1 MMRTR
6 LPASRGG
13 LRARVSVFDTI
24 WAFGS
29 PLLALY
35 FRDAY
40 ILSYDGVVSVLL
52 YCLISAGFALLAFLM
67 FRLHDGIARYFSAHD
82 ALDVVKAVICADLM
96 TSLFFFTMTR
106 LEGIPRATPIIHALI
121 LAAGLITARI
131 IARLVDESGKPS
143 SDKTAVGGENIIM
156 VGATQLTS
164 LYTKLLGACAPGQRR
179 ILAILDDR
187 PQSTGRS
194 MAGVPILATTEQI
207 ECIIEEFAVHGL
219 QTDRV
224 IVGGEPDV
232 LSDAALKEIQRVCNR
247 REIKLDFVPRLIG
260 LDELQR
266 KPVAATV
273 ESEAP
278 PPPNFAL
285 PRYFEIK
292 PVIDFF
298 LALSL
303 ILFFFPLLIFAALV
317 VLLDVGSPVLFW
329 QQRFGKG
336 GRKFLLLKFRTL
348 RPPFDWRGQPIPEAQ
363 RISRLGRRLRQSRL
377 DELPQVLNVL
387 VGDMSLIGP
396 RPLLPE
402 DQPSNPTTRLLV
414 RPGISGWA
422 QVNGGKFLTPE
433 QKDEYDEYYIRNAS
447 PRFDLRIAL
456 MTLKVLLR
464 RSHQSDHEVAANFAG
479 AAKLDRPPRKMTRP
493 TEHLGKTSIR
503 EKELPRFVS
512 GGAQVSA
519 ETISSRQPR
528 PQPRRHN
535 A

>member
-13 LRARVSVFDTI
+13 LRGRVSVFDTI
-24 WAFGS
+24 WAFCS

-40 ILSYDGVVSVLL
+40 LLSYDGVVSVLL

-187 PQSTGRS
+187 PQSTGRA
-194 MAGVPILATTEQI
+194 MAGVRILATTEQI

-266 KPVAATV
+266 KPVAATG

-298 LALSL
+298 LSLSL
-303 ILFFFPLLIFAALV
+303 IFFFPLLIFAALA

-329 QQRFGKG
+329 QQRIGKG

-363 RISRLGRRLRQSRL
+363 RISRVGRLLRQSRL
-377 DELPQVLNVL
+377 DELPQLLNVL

-503 EKELPRFVS
+503 EKELPRFGS

>member
-35 FRDAY
+35 FCDAY
-40 ILSYDGVVSVLL
+40 ILSYGGLITALL
-52 YCLISAGFALLAFLM
+52 YCLISAAFALVAFLL
-67 FRLHDGIARYFSAHD
+67 FRLQDGIARYFSAHD
-82 ALDVVKAVICADLM
+82 ALDVAKAVICAELM
-96 TSLFFFTMTR
+96 TLVLFFTLTR
-106 LEGIPRATPIIHALI
+106 LEGIPRSTPLIHALI
-121 LAAGLITARI
+121 LATGLIAARV
-131 IARLVDESGKPS
+131 IARVFGESGIPTNGKP
-143 SDKTAVGGENIIM
+143 AAGCENIIM

-164 LYTKLLGACAPGQRR
+164 LYIKLLGACAPGQRR
-179 ILAILDDR
+179 VLAILDDR

-194 MAGVPILATTEQI
+194 MAGNPILATTEQLD
-207 ECIIEEFAVHGL
+207 CIIEEFAVHGL

-232 LSDAALKEIQRVCNR
+232 LSDVGLKEIQRVCKR

-260 LDELQR
+260 LDERQR
-266 KPVAATV
+266 NPVSATV
-273 ESEAP
+273 ESEAIP
-278 PPPNFAL
+278 NPNFAL

-303 ILFFFPLLIFAALV
+303 ILFFPLLIFAAFV
-317 VLLDVGSPVLFW
+317 VLLDVGSPILFW

-348 RPPFDWRGQPIPEAQ
+348 RPPFDWRGQPIPEER
-363 RISRLGRRLRQSRL
+363 RISRVGRLLRQSRL
-377 DELPQVLNVL
+377 DELPQLLNVL

-396 RPLLPE
+396 RPLLPA
-402 DQPSNPTTRLLV
+402 DQPANPTTRLLV

-433 QKDEYDEYYIRNAS
+433 EKDEYDEFYIRNAS

-456 MTLKVLLR
+456 MTLKVLFR
-464 RSHQSDHEVAANFAG
+464 RSKQSDQEVAANFGG
-479 AAKLDRPPRKMTRP
+479 APKIDRARPLVKVTRS
-493 TEHLGKTSIR
+493 TEHLGKTRVR
-503 EKELPRFVS
+503 EKELPPFGL

-519 ETISSRQPR
+519 ETIPSRLPR
-528 PQPRRHN
+528 PHN

>member
-13 LRARVSVFDTI
+13 LKARVSVFDTI
-24 WAFGS
+24 WAFCS

-52 YCLISAGFALLAFLM
+52 YCLISAAFALLAFLV

-82 ALDVVKAVICADLM
+82 ALDVVKAVICADLV
-96 TSLFFFTMTR
+96 TSLFLFTMTR
-106 LEGIPRATPIIHALI
+106 LEGIPRATLLIHALI

-131 IARLVDESGKPS
+131 IARLLDEGGKPRN
-143 SDKTAVGGENIIM
+143 DKTAVGGENIIM
-156 VGATQLTS
+156 VGATKLTS
-164 LYTKLLGACAPGQRR
+164 LYIKLLGACSPGQHR

-194 MAGVPILATTEQI
+194 MAGVRILATTEQI
-207 ECIIEEFAVHGL
+207 ECIIDEFAVHGL

-224 IVGGEPDV
+224 IVGGETDL
-232 LSDAALKEIQRVCNR
+232 LSDSGLKEIQRVCNR

-266 KPVAATV
+266 KPVSATV
-273 ESEAP
+273 GSELTP
-278 PPPNFAL
+278 SPNFAL

-303 ILFFFPLLIFAALV
+303 ILLFSPLLMVAALA

-348 RPPFDWRGQPIPEAQ
+348 RPPFNWRGQPIPEAQ
-363 RISRLGRRLRQSRL
+363 RISRVGRLLRQSRF
-377 DELPQVLNVL
+377 DELPQLLNVL
-387 VGDMSLIGP
+387 VGDMSLFGP

-402 DQPSNPTTRLLV
+402 DQPANPTTRLLV
-414 RPGISGWA
+414 RPGITGWA

-433 QKDEYDEYYIRNAS
+433 QKDEYDETYIRNAS
-447 PRFDLRIAL
+447 PWFDLRIAL
-456 MTLKVLLR
+456 MTLKVLFR
-464 RSHQSDHEVAANFAG
+464 RTRQSDHEVAANFAS
-479 AAKLDRPPRKMTRP
+479 AAKIDRAPPVVKVTPSER
-493 TEHLGKTSIR
+493 LGKTRVRGR
-503 EKELPRFVS
+503 ELAPVGL
-512 GGAQVSA
+512 GGARVPA
-519 ETISSRQPR
+519 DTIPSRQPR
-528 PQPRRHN
+528 SPN
-535 A
+535 V